1 MGMDRCAIRVT
12 WLSLGRALLA
22 SGLTLCLAACKGT
35 GWAAETDVYLLDM
48 PDYGW
53 EYGCMGTACGNLF
66 GFWDRN
72 GLPNF
77 YTGPT
82 AGGLAP
88 LDSRG
93 TNAGIRSMWA
103 SQAGFDGRPAHQPGH
118 VDDYWQFYECT
129 DSDNYVRL
137 GRPEHAPDCIG
148 DFIGLNQKKWTN
160 MNDECDGNIDAYVFV
175 YWDKTG
181 QRRLNFQPTNA
192 AGQPVPDLQSGLRAW
207 TRYRGYE
214 ADVFTQLTAFNPT
227 VPPGRGFTFSD
238 LRREIDAGYP
248 VLLFLQEFSRYY
260 RSLSNPVPM
269 AKANPEIH
277 SMLAYGYQID
287 EEGTA
292 YVRYRESWASGDGF
306 SRWTNEIFQAG
317 LPCRGVI
324 GYHPKPKIVA
334 VTRPSDNMLTLRW
347 EGPRA
352 RLYNAIQRTTNWVHR
367 YVIERA
373 TTLTPPNFVQVAGP
387 TTDQQITL
395 FLDCGCVT
403 MSFFRVRL
411 LEP

>member
-1 MGMDRCAIRVT
+1 MGSPTRPKPVLWAVG
-12 WLSLGRALLA
+12 LVV
-22 SGLTLCLAACKGT
+22 GLTSW
-35 GWAAETDVYLLDM
+35 GWPARSAETDVYLLDV
-48 PDYGW
+48 PDYAW
-53 EYGCMGTACGNLF
+53 EYGCLGTACGNLF

-72 GLPNF
+72 GLPKF

-103 SQAGFDGRPAHQPGH
+103 SQAGFDGRPPDQPGH

-129 DSDNYVRL
+129 DADNYLRL

-160 MNDECDGNIDAYVFV
+160 MNEECDGNIDAYAFV

-181 QRRLNFQPTNA
+181 RRRLNFQPTDA
-192 AGQPVPDLQSGLRAW
+192 AGRPVPDLQSGLRAW

-214 ADVFTQLTAFNPT
+214 ADVFSQLTDFNPT
-227 VPPGRGFTFSD
+227 VPRGAGFTFAD
-238 LRREIDAGYP
+238 LKREIDAGYP
-248 VLLFLQEFSRYY
+248 VLLFLQEFTRYSRA
-260 RSLSNPVPM
+260 LSNPVPM
-269 AKANPEIH
+269 ARANPEIH
-277 SMLAYGYQID
+277 GMLAYGYQID
-287 EEGTA
+287 DQGGC

-306 SRWTNEIFQAG
+306 SRWTNEIFQAW

-324 GYHPKPKIVA
+324 GYRPKPRIVA
-334 VTRPSDNMLTLRW
+334 VSRPAAGLLTIRW

-352 RLYNAIQRTTNWVHR
+352 RLYDAIWRTTNWVHR
-367 YVIERA
+367 YVIERSN
-373 TTLTPPNFVQVAGP
+373 TLAPGSFVQVAGP
-387 TTDQQITL
+387 TTEHQITL
-395 FLDCGCVT
+395 FLGCACQRT
-403 MSFFRVRL
+403 GFFRVRL